1 MQKVTN
7 RMVTRLSTKNKAQNR
22 VLRAFVGI
30 TSNGVMSLYK
40 ALSPRESSADER
52 AIRQLV
58 KEFV

>member
-1 MQKVTN
+1 MQKVTQ
-7 RMVTRLSTKNKAQNR
+7 RMVTRLSTKNRAQNR
-22 VLRAFVGI
+22 VLRGFVGI
-30 TSNGVMSLYK
+30 TSNGIKSLFA